1 MLWRRHPCRVW
12 TERPPPTTHARQPVG
27 STTRGGD
34 NLWDT
39 RAVHTSLLSRLTPVL
54 AILGLALAGGLALP
68 IAGYVAGKR
77 LIGAY
82 EGKLGLTDYLN
93 SVYGAAGRGELLAWW
108 LLLTPA
114 LIAIVWY
121 LIIRAGRRS
130 ERAPSED

>member
-1 MLWRRHPCRVW
+1 VY
-12 TERPPPTTHARQPVG
+12 
-27 STTRGGD
+27 
-34 NLWDT
+34 
-39 RAVHTSLLSRLTPVL
+39 TSLLSRLTPVL